1 MMCGI
6 GLGEKMDPT
15 KKELYT
21 AKRSSGVDCS
31 DPRIIEMWERVKDD
45 HDPIQWLL
53 IGYLNSSTVVLIQS
67 GERFD
72 EMLSYM
78 NDDECLF
85 GALRGKVSGADKFF
99 SLSFVGENVNGMK
112 KGKASMHKS
121 AVLNLFEVHG
131 SITLSGQCE
140 ANPTVATQQISQQF
154 RVSQDLVEI

>member
-1 MMCGI
+1 
-6 GLGEKMDPT
+6 MDPT

-21 AKRSSGVDCS
+21 AKRSSGVDTS
-31 DPRIIEMWERVKDD
+31 DPKILEMWERLKDD

-53 IGYLNSSTVVLIQS
+53 IGYTSPSSVALIQS

-72 EMLSYM
+72 EMLSHM
-78 NDDECLF
+78 NDDECFF

-121 AVLNLFEVHG
+121 AVLNLFEVHA
-131 SITLSGQCE
+131 SIALSGHCE
-140 ANPTVATQQISQQF
+140 ANPIVATQQISQQF
-154 RVSQDLVEI
+154 RVSPDLVEL

>member
-1 MMCGI
+1 
-6 GLGEKMDPT
+6 MDPT

-31 DPRIIEMWERVKDD
+31 DPRILEIWEKIKDD
-45 HDPIQWLL
+45 HEPTQWLL
-53 IGYLNSSTVVLIQS
+53 IGYINPSTVVLTHY

-85 GALRGKVSGADKFF
+85 GVLRGKISGADKFF

-121 AVLNLFEVHG
+121 SVLNMFEVHG
-131 SITLSGQCE
+131 SITLSGQAE
-140 ANPTVATQQISQQF
+140 ANPTVATQQIAQQF
-154 RVSQDLVEI
+154 RLSSDLVEI